1 MSNLA
6 LRVGLKTDSVQYR
19 YSYAWLF
26 RLLAEEGVTHAQLG
40 SFFEMYWL
48 PDAYFVALRREAEQ
62 FGVRISSVF
71 TTHRE
76 LGGWFRPEPGWEAV
90 SFRAFQRMI
99 EVGALLGADAV
110 GGSAGA
116 VLRDQ
121 METKA
126 DGTRRFIAAMKQL
139 MGYAYERGVS
149 ALLIEPMSCLA
160 EPPTLPDEI
169 AAMGA
174 ELADHHA
181 AHPGSTSPAGYC
193 VDIAHGYLDEAGALG
208 YDNITLFRATLPY
221 LRVVHLKNT
230 DARFDST
237 FGFTVAERQRGI
249 IEAETF
255 RDLLL
260 ANAGLLPVKEVVG
273 HLEISGPKLGRDYSD
288 NKLEALVRESLR
300 FLRATFEV
308 R

>member
-1 MSNLA
+1 
-6 LRVGLKTDSVQYR
+6 
-19 YSYAWLF
+19 LF

-40 SFFEMYWL
+40 SFFELYWL
-48 PDAYFVALRREAEQ
+48 PDEYFVTLRREAEQ

-99 EVGALLGADAV
+99 EVGVLLGADAV
-110 GGSAGA
+110 GGSVGA

-121 METKA
+121 METKTS
-126 DGTRRFIAAMKQL
+126 GTRRFIAAMKQL
-139 MGYAYERGVS
+139 MGYAHERGVT

-160 EPPTLPDEI
+160 EPPTLPEEI

-174 ELADHHA
+174 ELAEHHA
-181 AHPGSTSPAGYC
+181 ARPATTSPTGYC
-193 VDIAHGYLDEAGALG
+193 VDVAHGYLNEHGALG
-208 YDNITLFRATLPY
+208 YDNVALFRATLPY

-237 FGFTVAERQRGI
+237 FGFTEADRARGI
-249 IEAETF
+249 VQIETF

-260 ANAGLLPVKEVVG
+260 ANAGLLPVSEVVG

-288 NKLEALVRESLR
+288 NTLAAMVRESLR
-300 FLRATFEV
+300 YLRATFEMP
-308 R
+308 

>member
-1 MSNLA
+1 MSNLT

-48 PDAYFVALRREAEQ
+48 PDAYFVTLRREAEQ

-110 GGSAGA
+110 GGSIGA

-126 DGTRRFIAAMKQL
+126 RGARRFIAAMKQL
-139 MGYAYERGVS
+139 MGYAHERGV
-149 ALLIEPMSCLA
+149 ATLLIEPMSCLA

-169 AAMGA
+169 AAMGD
-174 ELADHHA
+174 ELAEYHA
-181 AHPGSTSPAGYC
+181 AHPAATSPTGYC
-193 VDIAHGYLDEAGALG
+193 VDVAHGYLNEHGALG
-208 YDNITLFRATLPY
+208 YDNVALFRATLPY
-221 LRVVHLKNT
+221 LRAVHLKNT

-237 FGFTVAERQRGI
+237 FGFTEADRARGI
-249 IEAETF
+249 VQVEKF

-260 ANAGLLPVKEVVG
+260 ENAAILPVSEVVG
-273 HLEISGPKLGRDYSD
+273 HLEIAGPKLGRDYSD
-288 NKLEALVRESLR
+288 NKLAAMMRESLR
-300 FLRATFEV
+300 YLRATFEV
-308 R
+308 H